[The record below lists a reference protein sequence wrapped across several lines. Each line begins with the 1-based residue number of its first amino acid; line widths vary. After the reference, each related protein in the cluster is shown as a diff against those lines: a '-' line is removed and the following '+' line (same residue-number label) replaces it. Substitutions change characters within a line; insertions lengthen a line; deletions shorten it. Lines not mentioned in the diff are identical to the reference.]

1 MFAALL
7 NLIEYR
13 GIITI
18 DGIDIS
24 TIPQQVLRSQLIT
37 TITQDP
43 IKLSGSIRDNLLPY
57 EGQKTDGSL
66 KEFDIYGALGRVGLE
81 EVVSL
86 KGGLDSPMDDADF
99 TPGQMQIFS
108 IARAILH
115 HVYVDSRMVL
125 IDEAT
130 GSMDTELEDKLQ
142 PVLREVFRQCTVLII
157 THRPETLEE
166 GERIIEMESG
176 RIISVF

>member
-13 GIITI
+13 GLITI

-24 TIPQQVLRSQLIT
+24 TIPQHVLRSQLIT

-43 IKLSGSIRDNLLPY
+43 IKLPGSIRDNLLPY
-57 EGQKTDGSL
+57 EGQKSDGSL
-66 KEFDIYGALGRVGLE
+66 KEFDIYGALRRVGLKD
-81 EVVSL
+81 VVSS
-86 KGGLDSPMDDADF
+86 KGGLDFPIDDAEL
-99 TPGQMQIFS
+99 TPGQMQMLS

-115 HVYVDSRMVL
+115 HAYVDSRIVL

-130 GSMDTELEDKLQ
+130 GNMDTELEDKLQ
-142 PVLREVFRQCTVLII
+142 PVLRETFRECTVLII

-166 GERIIEMESG
+166 GERIIEMDTG
-176 RIISVF
+176 RIISVL